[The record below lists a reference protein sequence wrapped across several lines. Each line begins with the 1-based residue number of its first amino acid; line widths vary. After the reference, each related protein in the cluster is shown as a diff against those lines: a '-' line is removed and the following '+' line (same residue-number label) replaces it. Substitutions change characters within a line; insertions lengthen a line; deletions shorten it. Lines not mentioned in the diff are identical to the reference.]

1 MKKKIALVSVTLNAV
16 NPMTDFLNQQ
26 EEPIEIRNYLDSYL
40 LQKVREDGG
49 MNDSS
54 MKRMFQMLATACED
68 GADGILMTCTIFSPY
83 AEHFSALLSKPV
95 ICPDGAMLDRAAW
108 NGGKTAILCTFEG
121 TVNTTRE
128 MYFSYCRKY
137 QRPERVDMHV
147 LSDAYE
153 AMQRGRFKECDSI
166 IQNKVRE
173 LDGQY
178 DQIVLA
184 QISMSQAAAGVKLN
198 HAKLYTSPD
207 SAYRAIK
214 EAMQERG

>member
-1 MKKKIALVSVTLNAV
+1 
-16 NPMTDFLNQQ
+16 
-26 EEPIEIRNYLDSYL
+26 
-40 LQKVREDGG
+40 
-49 MNDSS
+49 
-54 MKRMFQMLATACED
+54 MLATACED

-83 AEHFSALLSKPV
+83 ADYFAALLSKPV
-95 ICPDGAMLDRAAW
+95 ICPDGAMLDRVAR
-108 NGGKTAILCTFEG
+108 NGGKTAILCTFDG

-137 QRPERVDMHV
+137 QKPESVDMHV

-153 AMQRGRFKECDSI
+153 AMQGGRFEECNSI

-173 LDGQY
+173 LDKQY

-184 QISMSQAAAGVKLN
+184 QISMSQAAEGIKLN
-198 HAKLYTSPD
+198 HARLYTSPD
-207 SAYRAIK
+207 SAYQAVK